1 MVSRPCAFL
10 HSLTILRRPFIF
22 VVKNRL
28 RKYKGSIWG
37 GLALLTVA
45 GTLALNIVAT
55 VLLTRASMANY
66 PGGTALALLNK
77 RYANSEHGKPTL
89 LLRNAPIGQLID
101 HFVCL
106 YSARSYLKPRRAE
119 RRLTLPPYSRSALPR
134 ALGCPSA
141 RCLCRLSPMD
151 LQQD

>member
-77 RYANSEHGKPTL
+77 RYANSEHGRPT
-89 LLRNAPIGQLID
+89 LLRNAPIGQLIER
-101 HFVCL
+101 FA
-106 YSARSYLKPRRAE
+106 YSARSHLKPRRAK
-119 RRLTLPPYSRSALPR
+119 RRVTLPPYSRSALPR

-141 RCLCRLSPMD
+141 RSLCRLSPMD